1 MLLYA
6 SHTSFLRAA
15 STVVSSLCC
24 GGLAG
29 LCKRIGGV
37 PSAVNLTDMATK
49 VISIVNTD
57 QVSHYVQLCLCLI
70 VHSCT
75 M

>member
-1 MLLYA
+1 MPLTLLYA
-6 SHTSFLRAA
+6 SHTSLLRAA
-15 STVVSSLCC
+15 SAVVSSVCC

-37 PSAVNLTDMATK
+37 PSSVNLTDMATK

-57 QVSHYVQLCLCLI
+57 QVSHLCTAI
-70 VHSCT
+70 SDI
-75 M
+75 